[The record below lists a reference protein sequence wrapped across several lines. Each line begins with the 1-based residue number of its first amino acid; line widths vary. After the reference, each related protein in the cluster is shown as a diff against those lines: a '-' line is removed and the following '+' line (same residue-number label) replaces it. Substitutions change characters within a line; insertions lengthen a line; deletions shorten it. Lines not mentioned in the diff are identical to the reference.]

1 VNKLSKEKEKTRIIV
16 RALITGGAASGGP
29 PIGPAVGPTG
39 INIKDVVDAVNEK
52 TMLFK
57 GLTVPVRIEC
67 DPETKQFEIFVETPS
82 TASLLLK
89 ELGVEKG
96 SVNSSEEKSGDLT
109 LDQVLS
115 VANAKKDI
123 FLAKNFKNAVKSVLG
138 TALSIGA
145 TVEGSDPRE
154 IQKGID
160 AGDYDDKIQGE
171 M

>member
-1 VNKLSKEKEKTRIIV
+1 MSKKGKV
-16 RALITGGAASGGP
+16 VVKALVKGGAASGGP

-39 INIKDVVDAVNEK
+39 INIKDVVDVVNEK
-52 TMLFK
+52 TMVFK

-96 SVNSSEEKSGDLT
+96 SSNCFEDKVGDLT
-109 LDQVLS
+109 LDQIQNVTR
-115 VANAKKDI
+115 AKKDI
-123 FLAKNFKNAVKSVLG
+123 FLDKTYKTCIKTVLG

-145 TVEGSDPRE
+145 TVEGEDPKV
-154 IQKGID
+154 IQIKLDNGE
-160 AGDYDDKIQGE
+160 YDDVIKEEG
-171 M
+171 

>member
-1 VNKLSKEKEKTRIIV
+1 M
-16 RALITGGAASGGP
+16 
-29 PIGPAVGPTG
+29 GPTG

-52 TMLFK
+52 TMIFK

-96 SVNSSEEKSGDLT
+96 SSSPSETKIGNLT
-109 LDQVLS
+109 IEQVKT

-123 FLAKNFKNAVKSVLG
+123 FLDKTFKATMKTVLG
-138 TALSIGA
+138 TALSIGV
-145 TVEGSDPRE
+145 TVEGEDPRV
-154 IQKGID
+154 IQKRIEDGE
-160 AGDYDDKIQGE
+160 YDDKFKEE

>member
-1 VNKLSKEKEKTRIIV
+1 MTRKISKTSKVVVK
-16 RALITGGAASGGP
+16 ALVTGGSASGGP

-96 SVNSSEEKSGDLT
+96 SINSSEQKSGDLT
-109 LDQVLS
+109 LEQVIA
-115 VANAKKDI
+115 VTNAKKDI
-123 FLAKNFKNAVKSVLG
+123 FLARTFKNAVKTVLG

-145 TVEGSDPRE
+145 TVEGSNPRDM
-154 IQKGID
+154 QKRID
-160 AGDYDDKIQGE
+160 AGEYDDKIQGE

>member
-1 VNKLSKEKEKTRIIV
+1 MI
-16 RALITGGAASGGP
+16 
-29 PIGPAVGPTG
+29 
-39 INIKDVVDAVNEK
+39 
-52 TMLFK
+52 FK

-96 SVNSSEEKSGDLT
+96 SASSTETKIGNLT
-109 LDQVLS
+109 LEQVIS
-115 VANAKKDI
+115 VANAKKEK
-123 FLAKNFKNAVKSVLG
+123 FLDKTFNNAVKTVLG

-145 TVEGSDPRE
+145 TVEGEDPRV
-154 IQKGID
+154 IQKKID
-160 AGDYDDKIQGE
+160 DGEYDDRIKGE

>member
-1 VNKLSKEKEKTRIIV
+1 M
-16 RALITGGAASGGP
+16 
-29 PIGPAVGPTG
+29 
-39 INIKDVVDAVNEK
+39 VDAVNEK
-52 TMLFK
+52 TMVFK

-96 SVNSSEEKSGDLT
+96 SSSSSENKIGNLT
-109 LDQVLS
+109 IEQVKT

-123 FLAKNFKNAVKSVLG
+123 FLDKTFKTSVKTVLG
-138 TALSIGA
+138 TALSIGV
-145 TVEGSDPRE
+145 TVEGEDPRV
-154 IQKGID
+154 IQKRIEDGE
-160 AGDYDDKIQGE
+160 YDDKIKEE

>member
-1 VNKLSKEKEKTRIIV
+1 MSKTSKVVVK
-16 RALITGGAASGGP
+16 ALVTGGSASGGP

-67 DPETKQFEIFVETPS
+67 DPVTKQFEIFVETPS

-89 ELGVEKG
+89 EMGVEKG
-96 SVNSSEEKSGDLT
+96 SINSSEQKSGDLT
-109 LDQVLS
+109 LEQVIA
-115 VANAKKDI
+115 VTNAKKDI
-123 FLAKNFKNAVKSVLG
+123 FLARTFKNAVKTVLG

-145 TVEGSDPRE
+145 TVEGSNPRDM
-154 IQKGID
+154 QKRID
-160 AGDYDDKIQGE
+160 AGEYDDKIQGE

>member
-1 VNKLSKEKEKTRIIV
+1 MSKKGKV
-16 RALITGGAASGGP
+16 VVKALVTGGSASGGP

-39 INIKDVVDAVNEK
+39 INIKDVVDVVNEK
-52 TMLFK
+52 TMIFK

-96 SVNSSEEKSGDLT
+96 SSNCLEDKVGDLT
-109 LDQVLS
+109 LEQIQNVTR
-115 VANAKKDI
+115 AKRDI
-123 FLAKNFKNAVKSVLG
+123 FLDKNYKTSIKTVLG

-145 TVEGSDPRE
+145 TVEGEDPKA
-154 IQKGID
+154 IQKKLDNGE
-160 AGDYDDKIQGE
+160 YDDTIKEEG
-171 M
+171 